1 MSDHKEGP
9 LFNKPSAELNSD
21 EFKGVID
28 LYKTLVDMADKVSQ
42 RRQNANNF
50 YLTVN
55 TALIGAASYISSV
68 SPGASNTWVI
78 SFAGLLVSLVWKR
91 NIDSYKDLNN
101 GKFHVIT
108 ELEKSL
114 PIAPFRTEWDFLKRG
129 QDTSRYRPFHAV
141 EILVPYIFA
150 AVHAVQLVRAVS
162 WPTVTAYLCALVR
175 SVQAVQ

>member
-1 MSDHKEGP
+1 MTKDNHGQV
-9 LFNKPSAELNSD
+9 FNKPPKDLTLD
-21 EFKGVID
+21 EAKGVID

-55 TALIGAASYISSV
+55 TALIGASSYISAVTAAFPS
-68 SPGASNTWVI
+68 TWVI

-108 ELEKSL
+108 ELEKGL
-114 PIAPFRTEWDFLKRG
+114 PIAPFSTEWEFLKRG
-129 QDTSRYRPFHAV
+129 EDKSRYRPFHAV
-141 EILVPYIFA
+141 EVLVPYIFA
-150 AVHAVQLVRAVS
+150 AVHAFQLLRAVPWRTVLLYAYAIS
-162 WPTVTAYLCALVR
+162 RLNPTP
-175 SVQAVQ
+175 

>member
-1 MSDHKEGP
+1 MPEVEEQS
-9 LFNKPSAELNSD
+9 LFNKPAADFTSD
-21 EFKGVID
+21 ELKGVID

-55 TALIGAASYISSV
+55 TALIGATSYINSI
-68 SPGASNTWVI
+68 SPSEPNTWII

-91 NIDSYKDLNN
+91 NIDSYKDLNS

-108 ELEKSL
+108 ELEKGL

-141 EILVPYIFA
+141 EVLVPYIFA
-150 AVHAVQLVRAVS
+150 AVHGVQILRAVPWGTLIS
-162 WPTVTAYLCALVR
+162 SICTLAKTHT
-175 SVQAVQ
+175 

>member
-1 MSDHKEGP
+1 MSDEP
-9 LFNKPSAELNSD
+9 EASPFNKPASELTPD
-21 EFKGVID
+21 ELKGAID
-28 LYKTLVDMADKVSQ
+28 IYKTLVDMADKVSQ

-55 TALIGAASYISSV
+55 TALIGASSYISAV
-68 SPGASNTWVI
+68 STAAHSTWVI

-108 ELEKSL
+108 EIEKGL
-114 PIAPFRTEWDFLKRG
+114 PVTPFKAEWNFLKRG
-129 QDTSRYRPFHAV
+129 EDRSRYRPFHAV

-150 AVHAVQLVRAVS
+150 AVHFFQLAQATPWQKVLLYALAISRLN
-162 WPTVTAYLCALVR
+162 PTP
-175 SVQAVQ
+175 